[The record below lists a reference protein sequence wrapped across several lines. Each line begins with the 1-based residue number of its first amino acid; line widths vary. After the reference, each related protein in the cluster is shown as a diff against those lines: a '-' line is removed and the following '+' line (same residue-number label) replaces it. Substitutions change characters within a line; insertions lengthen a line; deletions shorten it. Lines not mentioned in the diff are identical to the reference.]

1 MKEED
6 PPFQKPNL
14 KRCGTPEKD
23 KVKIVLLRC
32 GCPTRQEVLGYYLK
46 HEVRFI
52 EAVKP
57 GIATAERGE
66 FVEHDEVLARID
78 GLFQQ

>member
-1 MKEED
+1 
-6 PPFQKPNL
+6 
-14 KRCGTPEKD
+14 
-23 KVKIVLLRC
+23 
-32 GCPTRQEVLGYYLK
+32 LK

-66 FVEHDEVLARID
+66 FVEHDEVLAQID